1 MEKYLSTIA
10 FILGLTAIINV
21 VGFIGIYNLLKT
33 NKNEEQESEKI

>member
-21 VGFIGIYNLLKT
+21 VGFIGIYSLLKT
-33 NKNEEQESEKI
+33 NKNEDKK